1 MLLNLVEI
9 ILGELPQDLRFLYVF
24 GIVFILCIFLKLLFV
39 FVNVIEDFFK
49 SF

>member
-9 ILGELPQDLRFLYVF
+9 VLGELPQDLRFLYSF
-24 GIVFILCIFLKLLFV
+24 GVIFVLCIFLKLLFC

-49 SF
+49 SL

>member
-9 ILGELPQDLRFLYVF
+9 ILGELPQDLRFLYAF
-24 GIVFILCIFLKLLFV
+24 GTVFILCIFLKLLFV